1 MFFKKKEQPTIEFS
15 CKEWSIRKYAPI
27 LPASNF
33 LPESYKN
40 IPAGE
45 VCPFDP
51 FHNAS
56 LLTVRLCPALNQY
69 MSTGYV
75 LTAWADMEIK
85 FDDNGGYHIN
95 CANPDYR
102 YWTHPEEQFPGL
114 LENKFEFR
122 TDIKLH
128 SPWSIK
134 TKPGY
139 SIMWMPMY
147 YHDANYEALPAILD
161 SDTIPN
167 EMPVNIMFKERKD
180 TLIKM
185 GDPLVHIIPFK
196 REDVTAVSREYTDA
210 DEKRAKS
217 IHGLRLLSRFSW
229 RPFIK
234 NKNKFSLERK
244 DIDLE

>member
-1 MFFKKKEQPTIEFS
+1 MWFKKKEQPVIEFS
-15 CKEWSIRKYAPI
+15 CKEWAIRKYAPV
-27 LPASNF
+27 LPANNF
-33 LPESYKN
+33 LPEAYKS

-51 FHNAS
+51 FHEAS

-69 MSTGYV
+69 MGAGYV
-75 LTAWADMEIK
+75 IPAWCDMEIK
-85 FDDNGGYHIN
+85 FNDDGGYHIHF
-95 CANPDYR
+95 ANPDYR
-102 YWTHPEEQFPGL
+102 NWTHPEEQFQGM
-114 LENKFEFR
+114 LENRFKFR
-122 TDIKLH
+122 TDIKLS

-139 SIMWMPMY
+139 SVMWLPMF
-147 YHDANYEALPAILD
+147 YHDTNYQALPAILD
-161 SDTIPN
+161 PDTIPN
-167 EMPVNIMFKERKD
+167 EMPINIMFFERKD

-196 REDVTAVSREYTDA
+196 REDITAVSREYTAA
-210 DEKRAKS
+210 DEKRGRS

-234 NKNKFSLERK
+234 NKMKFLLDRRDTELE
-244 DIDLE
+244 